1 MKQLQVIEQR
11 NVLGQDMK
19 IYGTRDEPLFLAKD
33 VANWIEHSNVSK
45 MVSDADLDESEK
57 EIHRLSTL
65 TNSYSALFL
74 WIKVT
79 PEINK
84 KLQGR

>member
-19 IYGTRDEPLFLAKD
+19 IYGTMDDPLFLAKD

-45 MVSDADLDESEK
+45 MV
-57 EIHRLSTL
+57 
-65 TNSYSALFL
+65 
-74 WIKVT
+74 
-79 PEINK
+79 
-84 KLQGR
+84 